1 MSRNADV
8 NAHKHHRR
16 TAILAIDGLVQC
28 KIKRWPSLV
37 GARADR
43 ISRAQAMSVQYDP
56 ASAKLIAV
64 SSKAAAAATRKF
76 SVLCPQNSTSQPQED
91 HVSQSQ
97 ANGSKE
103 SLQPQA
109 NGSKKLLQP
118 QADGSAAVRQTQKFA
133 IFEPQRDTT
142 ASAAPA
148 AASTSL
154 PSVAPSAVASAK
166 APATVDKELD
176 QESRPKDVEHQ
187 HKSKA
192 KAAPT
197 PSQVKRNSR
206 KERKQRA
213 QGRGQETSRQQ
224 LERALVARL
233 QQWHTGAPEDTS
245 ALQLPVALAG
255 VTDAFFDRERKEL
268 AFSAELLPH
277 DRQLV
282 HAAALRR

>member
-1 MSRNADV
+1 
-8 NAHKHHRR
+8 
-16 TAILAIDGLVQC
+16 
-28 KIKRWPSLV
+28 
-37 GARADR
+37 
-43 ISRAQAMSVQYDP
+43 MSVQYDP

-76 SVLCPQNSTSQPQED
+76 SVLCPQSSTSSRPED
-91 HVSQSQ
+91 HVSQPR

-103 SLQPQA
+103 SLQPHA
-109 NGSKKLLQP
+109 NGSKKLLKP
-118 QADGSAAVRQTQKFA
+118 QADGSAAVRQTKKFT
-133 IFEPQRDTT
+133 IFEPQTDPPAT
-142 ASAAPA
+142 AAPA
-148 AASTSL
+148 PPA
-154 PSVAPSAVASAK
+154 VAPAAV
-166 APATVDKELD
+166 APATTPAAVAPAPATAPAVVGREMDEG
-176 QESRPKDVEHQ
+176 SRPKNVEQ
-187 HKSKA
+187 QQKSKA

-255 VTDAFFDRERKEL
+255 VTDAFFDRGRKEL

>member
-1 MSRNADV
+1 
-8 NAHKHHRR
+8 
-16 TAILAIDGLVQC
+16 
-28 KIKRWPSLV
+28 
-37 GARADR
+37 
-43 ISRAQAMSVQYDP
+43 MSVQYDP

-64 SSKAAAAATRKF
+64 SSKAAAAATHKF
-76 SVLCPQNSTSQPQED
+76 SVLCPQNSSQLED
-91 HVSQSQ
+91 HVLQPQ

-103 SLQPQA
+103 SLKPQA
-109 NGSKKLLQP
+109 SGSKKLLQP
-118 QADGSAAVRQTQKFA
+118 QADGSAVVRATQKFA
-133 IFEPQRDTT
+133 VFEPQSDAK

-148 AASTSL
+148 
-154 PSVAPSAVASAK
+154 PPAVALAAV
-166 APATVDKELD
+166 APATAKASEVELKQH
-176 QESRPKDVEHQ
+176 QESRQKDVEHQ
-187 HKSKA
+187 QKSKA

>member
-1 MSRNADV
+1 
-8 NAHKHHRR
+8 
-16 TAILAIDGLVQC
+16 
-28 KIKRWPSLV
+28 
-37 GARADR
+37 
-43 ISRAQAMSVQYDP
+43 MSVQYDP
-56 ASAKLIAV
+56 ARAKLIAV

-76 SVLCPQNSTSQPQED
+76 SVLCPQNSSQLED
-91 HVSQSQ
+91 HVSQPQ

-103 SLQPQA
+103 SLKPQA

-118 QADGSAAVRQTQKFA
+118 QADGSAVVRATKKFA
-133 IFEPQRDTT
+133 VFEPQSDAK

-148 AASTSL
+148 PPAVALAA
-154 PSVAPSAVASAK
+154 VAPATTPATVAPAAAK
-166 APATVDKELD
+166 APELEVELKQH
-176 QESRPKDVEHQ
+176 QESRQKDVEHQ
-187 HKSKA
+187 QKSKA

-245 ALQLPVALAG
+245 ALQLPIALAG

-277 DRQLV
+277 DRQL
-282 HAAALRR
+282 